1 MMWGAML
8 VYVTLDQEISLS
20 IYVGFKLTAYSLY
33 MRGDINTNK
42 DFEQIITTH
51 PYVNIIIIK

>member
-1 MMWGAML
+1 ML
-8 VYVTLDQEISLS
+8 VYVTLDQEIPFS
-20 IYVGFKLTAYSLY
+20 IYVGVTLTAYSLY

-51 PYVNIIIIK
+51 PYANIIIVK